1 MSGLNSSGGEK
12 EGKVKEKK
20 VIKRT
25 ITLTSDSKLNI
36 LIDNFLERCESTL
49 GRRGVK
55 FSDLVKVA
63 IPKLKDEDLIMICDE
78 QRTAQERLNDSVN
91 ALIQE
96 SNGKLSKDE
105 IISYI
110 ASQNL
115 KKICKEIVGK

>member
-1 MSGLNSSGGEK
+1 MSGLNSSGREK

-36 LIDNFLERCESTL
+36 LIDNFLESCESTL

-78 QRTAQERLNDSVN
+78 QRTPQERLDDSVN

-96 SNGKLSKDE
+96 SKGKLSKDE